1 MTRQQVEA
9 WIRAYERAWRTP
21 GTDALSELFTERATY
36 RLSPYQDPVVGLEE
50 IGAMWE
56 RERAGPD
63 EVFEMTS
70 DVFAVDGDRAVVSVE
85 VHYGDPVRPE
95 EFRDIWLLRFEDGL
109 CAHFEEWAYW
119 PDKPYT
125 APRS

>member
-1 MTRQQVEA
+1 VSRERVED
-9 WIRAYERAWRTP
+9 WVRRYERVWRTP
-21 GTDALSELFTERATY
+21 GTDALRELFTENATY
-36 RLSPYQDPVVGLEE
+36 LLSPYQEPAVGLEE
-50 IGAMWE
+50 IAAMWE

-70 DVFAVDGDRAVVSVE
+70 DVFAVEGDRAVVRVE
-85 VHYGDPVRPE
+85 VRYGDPARP
-95 EFRDIWLLRFEDGL
+95 EFRDIWLLRFEESR

-125 APRS
+125 APGSP

>member
-1 MTRQQVEA
+1 MSREQVEN
-9 WIRAYERAWRTP
+9 WIGRYERAWRTP
-21 GTDALSELFTERATY
+21 GTDPLRDLFTENARY
-36 RLSPYQDPVVGLEE
+36 LLSPYQDPVVGLEE
-50 IGAMWE
+50 IAAMWE

-63 EVFEMTS
+63 EEFEMKS
-70 DVFAVDGDRAVVSVE
+70 EVFAVDGDRAVVRVE
-85 VHYGDPVRPE
+85 VRYADPVRPE
-95 EFRDIWLLRFEDGL
+95 EFRDIWLLRFEGDR

>member
-1 MTRQQVEA
+1 MSRDEVED
-9 WIRAYERAWRTP
+9 WIRRYERAWRSA
-21 GTDALSELFTERATY
+21 GTAALRELFTEDAAY
-36 RLSPYQDPVVGLEE
+36 LLSPYQDPVVGLDE

-70 DVFAVDGDRAVVSVE
+70 DVFAVDGDRAVVRVE
-85 VHYGDPVRPE
+85 VHYADPVRPE
-95 EFRDIWLLRFEDGL
+95 EFRDIWLLRFEGGR

>member
-1 MTRQQVEA
+1 
-9 WIRAYERAWRTP
+9 
-21 GTDALSELFTERATY
+21 LL
-36 RLSPYQDPVVGLEE
+36 GLEE

-63 EVFEMTS
+63 EAFEMTS
-70 DVFAVDGDRAVVSVE
+70 DVFAVDGDRAVVAVE
-85 VHYGDPVRPE
+85 VHYADPVRPE
-95 EFRDIWLLRFEDGL
+95 EFRDIWLLRFEGGR